1 MRPGTDPAG
10 PAPAPPARHAHALTP
25 GDHYSPRTGSATA
38 TVVRGLMSAHLAAGG
53 SGAVA
58 VARGTYAD
66 RYGEGEVVEYEI
78 TPAPTRM
85 QQAGDVLQG
94 WCSLRRR
101 HAAGWYRNALRA
113 AVSAGPDVVV
123 LHNAAGAY
131 SELPGRPAAV
141 LYCHNDLFRTYGRRE
156 AQVVAA
162 SFDRI
167 VCVSDWLAERVR
179 EATRSAMADRVHR
192 VHNGVDP
199 EQWKAGERAQR
210 ERLRL
215 LFVGRVIPEKGA
227 HLLLDALARVPN
239 LDVAVRI
246 VGSQGFDPTAPLSRY
261 ERSLRRQAAALRQ
274 DVTFSGFVDRP
285 SLVAEMHQADLLVV
299 PSDWDEP
306 FGLTVLEG
314 MAAELPV
321 VAAAA
326 GGIPEAA
333 GSAALLVPRGEVGVL
348 ADALVHVVTDEAAR
362 RELALASA
370 TRAAQMTW
378 SNVYPQ
384 LLQALR
390 GL

>member
-1 MRPGTDPAG
+1 MLPGTDPA
-10 PAPAPPARHAHALTP
+10 APAPSRPGRHAHVLTP

-38 TVVRGLMSAHLAAGG
+38 TVVRGLLSAHLAAGG

-58 VARGTYAD
+58 VARGTYPD
-66 RYGEGEVVEYEI
+66 RYPEGEVVQYDMA
-78 TPAPTRM
+78 PAPTRS

-94 WCSLRRR
+94 WYSLRRR
-101 HAAGWYRNALRA
+101 HAAGWYRNALSA

-123 LHNAAGAY
+123 LHNATAVY

-156 AQVVAA
+156 AQAVAA

-167 VCVSDWLAERVR
+167 VCVSDFLAERVR
-179 EATRSAMADRVHR
+179 KAVPAMADRVHR
-192 VHNGVDP
+192 VHNGVDA
-199 EQWKAGERAQR
+199 EQWKTGERAQR

-227 HLLLDALARVPN
+227 HLLLDALARTPD
-239 LDVAVRI
+239 LDVTARI
-246 VGSQGFDPTAPLSRY
+246 VGSQGFDRAAPLSSY
-261 ERSLRRQAAALRQ
+261 ERSLRRRAAALRQ
-274 DVTFSGFVDRP
+274 EVTFSGFVDRP
-285 SLVAEMHQADLLVV
+285 ALVAEMHQADLLVV

-306 FGLTVLEG
+306 FCLTVLEG

-326 GGIPEAA
+326 GGLPEAA
-333 GSAALLVPRGEVGVL
+333 GGAAVLVPRGEVGSL
-348 ADALVHVVTDEAAR
+348 ADALVHVVTDDAAR
-362 RELALASA
+362 RQLALASA
-370 TRAAQMTW
+370 ARAAQMTW

-384 LLQALR
+384 LLHALR